1 MWNYVVRR
9 LLYTPLIVIGV
20 LLVTFLLF
28 VVVQGDLSTEIAGRS
43 ASAETIAEIRA
54 EYGWD
59 KPLFIN
65 IEGMKQHGVE
75 ALFDSQFVKHF
86 VDTVTFNFGRSRASK
101 QRIPELLWDGAG
113 PSLCLTLPMFA
124 GLLSTSLSISL
135 IIAFARG
142 TIWDTILV
150 VICVLGMSLPSLAF
164 ILFGQYFLAYK
175 LGWFPI
181 FGYEPGWSG
190 AKFLTLPVLIGI
202 IAGLGSDVRFYRTVM
217 LDEIRADYIRT
228 AYAKGVS
235 TRRVLFVHLLK
246 NALIP
251 VITSVVLAIPFLFL
265 GSLLLERFFG
275 IPGLGYMMIEAIGNR
290 DFKVISAMTF
300 IISVLFV
307 FGNLATDI
315 CYALVD
321 PRISLH

>member
-164 ILFGQYFLAYK
+164 ILLGQYFLAYK

>member
-65 IEGMKQHGVE
+65 IKGMKQHGVE

>member
-265 GSLLLERFFG
+265 GSLLLERFLG

>member
-9 LLYTPLIVIGV
+9 LLYTPLVVIGV

-28 VVVQGDLSTEIAGRS
+28 VVVQGDLSAEIAGRS

-65 IEGMKQHGVE
+65 VEEMKQHGVG

-86 VDTVTFNFGRSRASK
+86 VDTVTFDFGRSRASK
-101 QRIPELLWDGAG
+101 QRISELLRDGAG
-113 PSLCLTLPMFA
+113 PSLCLTLPMFV

-135 IIAFARG
+135 VIAFARG

-190 AKFLTLPVLIGI
+190 TKFLALPVLIGI

-235 TRRVLFVHLLK
+235 TRRVLFIHLLK

-275 IPGLGYMMIEAIGNR
+275 IPGLGYMMIEAISNR

>member
-65 IEGMKQHGVE
+65 IKGMKQHGVE

-101 QRIPELLWDGAG
+101 QRISELLWDGAG

-190 AKFLTLPVLIGI
+190 TKFLTLPVLIGI

-217 LDEIRADYIRT
+217 LDEIRADYIRS

>member
-86 VDTVTFNFGRSRASK
+86 VDTVTFDFGRSRASK
-101 QRIPELLWDGAG
+101 QRIFELLWDGAG
-113 PSLCLTLPMFA
+113 PSLCLTLPMFV

-235 TRRVLFVHLLK
+235 TRRVLFIHLLK